1 MSDNELNDLEEF
13 LSFTSKSES
22 LNLDDIELSQQDS
35 QSKVD
40 IASSL
45 FTKSTK

>member
-45 FTKSTK
+45 LTKSTK